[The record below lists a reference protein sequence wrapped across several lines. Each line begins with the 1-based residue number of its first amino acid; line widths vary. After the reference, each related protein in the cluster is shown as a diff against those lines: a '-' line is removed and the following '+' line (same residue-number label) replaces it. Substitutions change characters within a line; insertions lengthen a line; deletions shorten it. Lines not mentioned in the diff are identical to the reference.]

1 MMYYFSISL
10 VIISN
15 IFYSFFESIVP
26 GEVNPAIA
34 LCSMYIGGILIAL
47 PFYIKNRDKFRNR
60 KKHFKYRVIFFGIAN
75 MLTDLG
81 FLLAF
86 RSGWELGTF
95 NVVVNISTLIILTLV
110 GVLLYKEKLSIM
122 NMYGIILGIIG
133 LYLLNI

>member
-1 MMYYFSISL
+1 MYYFSISL

-15 IFYSFFESIVP
+15 IFYSFFESIIP
-26 GEVNPAIA
+26 CEVNPAIA
-34 LCSMYIGGILIAL
+34 LCFMYIGGILIAL
-47 PFYIKNRDKFRNR
+47 PFYINNRNKFR
-60 KKHFKYRVIFFGIAN
+60 KHKDHFEFRVILFGIAN

-95 NVVVNISTLIILTLV
+95 NVITNITVLIVLATI
-110 GVLLYKEKLSIM
+110 GVFLYKEKLTKL
-122 NMYGIILGIIG
+122 NVFGIILGIIG

>member
-1 MMYYFSISL
+1 MYYFSISL

-15 IFYSFFESIVP
+15 IFYSFFESVIP
-26 GEVNPAIA
+26 SNINPAIA
-34 LCSMYIGGILIAL
+34 LCSMYIAGGLIAL
-47 PFYIKNRDKFRNR
+47 PFYIKNKGKYKIKRH
-60 KKHFKYRVIFFGIAN
+60 HFWHRIVLFALVN

-95 NVVVNISTLIILTLV
+95 NVIANISILIVLAIV
-110 GVLLYKEKLSIM
+110 GIFLYKEKLTKL
-122 NMYGIILGIIG
+122 NVFGIILGIVG

>member
-1 MMYYFSISL
+1 MYYFSISL

-15 IFYSFFESIVP
+15 IFYSFFESIIP
-26 GEVNPAIA
+26 CEVNPAIA
-34 LCSMYIGGILIAL
+34 LCSMYIGGVLIAL
-47 PFYIKNRDKFRNR
+47 PFYIKNRKKFR
-60 KKHFKYRVIFFGIAN
+60 KHKEHFELRVILFGIAN

-95 NVVVNISTLIILTLV
+95 NVITNITVLIVLATI
-110 GVLLYKEKLSIM
+110 GVFLYEEKLTTM
-122 NMYGIILGIIG
+122 NVFGIILGIIG